1 IAGLAGCRQQTYMT
15 EADAQQFRAPSSLV
29 PPSLESDVHMAITPA
44 VGNTPKPTTV
54 MDTNRTPRPI
64 RLAECI
70 SIALEQGNVGS
81 QSSLFP
87 GIANDTLIQFNGRLV
102 GASDSIR
109 VLALDPAIAANDI
122 ESASARFD

>member
-1 IAGLAGCRQQTYMT
+1 
-15 EADAQQFRAPSSLV
+15 
-29 PPSLESDVHMAITPA
+29 MAITPGA
-44 VGNTPKPTTV
+44 GNTPRPMTV
-54 MDTNRTPRPI
+54 LDTNRQPRPI

-70 SIALEQGNVGS
+70 AIALEQGNVGS

-109 VLALDPAIAANDI
+109 VLALDPAIAGNDI
-122 ESASARFD
+122 ESASARFDTRWLTSLTWTKTD